1 MTWMLVIP
9 FEGLNVGEV
18 SWVNGDNY
26 KFEFLTIKV
35 SMFQVLNTYVRI
47 CKFFVSNQLLI
58 SN

>member
-26 KFEFLTIKV
+26 KF
-35 SMFQVLNTYVRI
+35 RI
-47 CKFFVSNQLLI
+47 SDD
-58 SN
+58 